1 MMKLSELFHRCA
13 YDVQY
18 QTVGNDVNYAFEEDG
33 DSLRIYF
40 QGSSS
45 IWDWVRNF
53 WFKRRPYKDMKL
65 PYRVHG
71 GFLSAWKEV
80 EDTIIAKV
88 TERDEFGTQG
98 FKWKHITVVGYS
110 HGGALAGLCHECVWY
125 YRPDLREDG
134 LEGYGFEAPRFY
146 AGFRVRKKL
155 RERWEKFTVIR
166 DGTDI
171 VTHCPPV
178 LFGFAHVGK
187 ILRIEGDASLVEN
200 RLPKCVKYHYPQTVH
215 DGLLKHE
222 GNNDEGNNRGN
233 IIPPTAPAC

>member
-1 MMKLSELFHRCA
+1 MKLSDLFRICDDWH
-13 YDVQY
+13 DY
-18 QTVGNDVNYAFEEDG
+18 QTAGHDVNYKFKEEG
-33 DSLRIYF
+33 DSLYIYF

-53 WFKRRPYKDMKL
+53 WFRKRPYKDMKV

-80 EDTIIAKV
+80 EDIIIAKV
-88 TERDEFGTQG
+88 TEREEFGAWKY
-98 FKWKHITVVGYS
+98 KWNHITVVGYS

-125 YRPDLREDG
+125 YRPDLRENG

-187 ILRIEGDASLVEN
+187 ILRIKGDPSLVDN
-200 RLPKCVKYHYPQTVH
+200 KLPECIKYHYPQTVY
-215 DGLLKHE
+215 DGLVKYE
-222 GNNDEGNNRGN
+222 EQNDGKED
-233 IIPPTAPAC
+233 